1 MSKLFYES
9 ENAWKTADAQQEKS
23 IFDFCEG
30 YKSFLDASVTERKCV
45 IAAETVA
52 KENGFVNIEEK
63 TELLPGDK
71 VYAVNRGKNIYL
83 AVIGEKKVSEGTKI
97 IAAHIDSPRLDLK
110 PVPFFENDGFAYLK
124 THYYGGIK
132 KYQWI
137 TIPMALSGIVVT
149 KTGTVNV
156 DIGTEEDGMCVTISD
171 ILPHLG
177 SEQSKKTLG
186 EAIEGEKLNI
196 LIGSKP
202 EGDGDYSVKNGV
214 LKILNEKYGISEAD
228 FISAEIEAYPKIKAC
243 DVGIDRSMI
252 GAYGQDD
259 RVCAYTALRAVL
271 ECETP
276 KTTAVCALVDKEEIG
291 SMGTTGIRSMF
302 FENFFAELICRQ
314 ENYSDILLRRCF
326 STSKCL
332 SADVNAAFDPM
343 FESVYERRNSAYFNK
358 GVVITKY
365 TGSRG
370 KSGSSDASAEFVGEI
385 RKIFDESGVIWQ
397 TGELGRIDVGG
408 GGTVAQYVANLNI
421 DTLDCGVALLN
432 MHAPF
437 ELSAKADI
445 YMAYKGYSAFFN
457 A

>member
-1 MSKLFYES
+1 MSELFYEPK
-9 ENAWKTADAQQEKS
+9 NVWKTADENQGKA
-23 IFDFCEG
+23 IFEFCDK
-30 YKSFLDASVTERKCV
+30 YKTFLDDSMTERKCAE
-45 IAAETVA
+45 AAEKLA
-52 KENGFVNIEEK
+52 IENGFVNIEEK
-63 TELLPGDK
+63 ETLVPGDK
-71 VYAVNRGKNIYL
+71 VYMVNRGKNIYL
-83 AVIGEKKVSEGTKI
+83 AVIGKNKVSQGTNI
-97 IAAHIDSPRLDLK
+97 VASHIDSPRLDLK

-132 KYQWI
+132 KYQWT
-137 TIPMALSGIVVT
+137 TIPMAMSGVVVT
-149 KTGTVNV
+149 KNGSVNV
-156 DIGTEEDGMCVTISD
+156 DVGTEDDMCVTISD

-177 SEQSKKTLG
+177 SEQGKKTLG

-196 LIGSKP
+196 LVGSKP

-214 LKILNEKYGISEAD
+214 LKILNEKYGIAEED
-228 FISAEIEAYPKIKAC
+228 FISAEIEVYPKIKAT

-259 RVCAYTALRAVL
+259 RVCAYTSLRAVL
-271 ECETP
+271 ECENP
-276 KTTAVCALVDKEEIG
+276 ETTSVCALVDKEEIG

-314 ENYSDILLRRCF
+314 EDYNEILLRRCF
-326 STSKCL
+326 ANSKCL

-365 TGSRG
+365 TGARG
-370 KSGSSDASAEFVGEI
+370 KSGSSDATAEFVGLV
-385 RKIFDESGVIWQ
+385 RKIFDENGVVWQ

-437 ELSAKADI
+437 ELSAKADV

-457 A
+457 S

>member
-1 MSKLFYES
+1 MNELFYEP
-9 ENAWKTADAQQEKS
+9 ENTWKNASAQREKD

-45 IAAETVA
+45 NRAEEIA

-83 AVIGEKKVSEGTKI
+83 AVIGRKKVSLGTNI

-132 KYQWI
+132 KYQWT
-137 TIPMALSGIVVT
+137 TIPMALSGVVVT
-149 KTGTVNV
+149 KNGTVNV
-156 DIGTEEDGMCVTISD
+156 DIGAEDDMCVTISD

-177 SEQSKKTLG
+177 TQQSKKTLS

-196 LIGSKP
+196 LVGSKP
-202 EGDGDYSVKNGV
+202 EGDGEYSVKNGV
-214 LKILNEKYGISEAD
+214 LKILNEKYGIKEED
-228 FISAEIEAYPKIKAC
+228 FISAEIEAYPKIKST

-259 RVCAYTALRAVL
+259 RVCAYTSLCAAI
-271 ECETP
+271 ECKNPE
-276 KTTAVCALVDKEEIG
+276 TTAVCALVDKEEIG

-326 STSKCL
+326 SASKCL

-370 KSGSSDASAEFVGEI
+370 KSGSSDASAEFVGMV
-385 RKIFDESGVIWQ
+385 RKIFNENGVVWQ
-397 TGELGRIDVGG
+397 TGELGKIDEGG

-437 ELSAKADI
+437 ELSAKADV

-457 A
+457 V

>member
-1 MSKLFYES
+1 MSKLFYEP
-9 ENAWKTADAQQEKS
+9 ENVWKTADENTEKQ
-23 IFDFCEG
+23 IFEFCG
-30 YKSFLDASVTERKCV
+30 KYKTFLDDSMTERKCTKT
-45 IAAETVA
+45 AEKLA
-52 KENGFVNIEEK
+52 IENGFVNIEEK
-63 TELLPGDK
+63 QEILPGDK
-71 VYAVNRGKNIYL
+71 VYAINRDKNIYL
-83 AVIGEKKVSEGTKI
+83 AVIGTKKVSDGTNI
-97 IAAHIDSPRLDLK
+97 VAAHIDSPRLDLK

-132 KYQWI
+132 KYQWT
-137 TIPMALSGIVVT
+137 TIPMAMSGVVAT
-149 KTGTVNV
+149 KNGAVNIDV
-156 DIGTEEDGMCVTISD
+156 GTEDDMCLTISD

-177 SEQSKKTLG
+177 SEQGKKTLG

-202 EGDGDYSVKNGV
+202 DGDGEYSVKNGI
-214 LKILNEKYGISEAD
+214 LKILNEKYGIEEED
-228 FISAEIEAYPKIKAC
+228 FISAEIEVYPKIKAT
-243 DVGIDRSMI
+243 DVGIDRSMV

-271 ECETP
+271 ECKNPE
-276 KTTAVCALVDKEEIG
+276 TTAVCALVDKEEIG

-314 ENYSDILLRRCF
+314 QEYSDILLRRCF
-326 STSKCL
+326 SNSKCL

-365 TGSRG
+365 TGARG
-370 KSGSSDASAEFVGEI
+370 KSGSSDASAEFVGLV
-385 RKIFDESGVIWQ
+385 RKIFDENGVVWQ

-437 ELSAKADI
+437 ELAAKADI

-457 A
+457 V